1 MAVSVPVAAGVA
13 AEEDAAPDP
22 YPAPD
27 EVDAAA
33 EVDGA
38 AAEVDGAA
46 AGVDGAAAGVLLPQ
60 ALRPTAVAARAVAIT
75 VVRKAST
82 GGLLEGWGLL
92 TTPSGPRAGT
102 GRIK

>member
-27 EVDAAA
+27 EVDGAAA

-38 AAEVDGAA
+38 AAE
-46 AGVDGAAAGVLLPQ
+46 VDGAAAGVLLPQ

-75 VVRKAST
+75 VVRKAFT